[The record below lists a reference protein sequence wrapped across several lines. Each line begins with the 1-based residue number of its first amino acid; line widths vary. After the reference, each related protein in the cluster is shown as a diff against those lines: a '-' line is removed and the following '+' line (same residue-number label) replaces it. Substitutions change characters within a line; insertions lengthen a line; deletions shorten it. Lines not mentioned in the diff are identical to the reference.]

1 MTAGWAGTATWPLY
15 AYAAIAGAALTSF
28 GCLAVDRLP
37 HQLGWREDAQPGL
50 TLHAPPSRCNAC
62 AVRIRWQ
69 HLIPVLGYLL
79 ARGRCPA
86 CGARVPAIYPLLEA
100 LGGAGACAMLA
111 IFGLALSGVA
121 VAAAA
126 LWLVLL
132 FLAWMD
138 WNEQWLPEIVTQPLF
153 WSGLLMSPFVP
164 LAGDRIQGA
173 FGGCALMWLA
183 MKLVGWAR
191 RADVVA
197 GGDIALAAAAGAWLG
212 LTALPLFLLA
222 SSLCFMAYAWP
233 LRLKGRLLVPMG
245 PALAA
250 GWIFSLLALPVWSGP
265 LQGRWSF

>member
-1 MTAGWAGTATWPLY
+1 MTMVWSGAATGLLY
-15 AYAAIAGAALTSF
+15 AYAAIAGATLTSF

-37 HQLGWREDAQPGL
+37 HQLGWREDPQPDL

-62 AVRIRWQ
+62 ATRIRWL
-69 HLIPVLGYLL
+69 HLIPIVGYLL
-79 ARGRCPA
+79 ARGRCPN
-86 CGARVPAIYPLLEA
+86 CGVRVPLIYPLLEA

-111 IFGLALSGVA
+111 AFGLGWAG
-121 VAAAA
+121 VAAA
-126 LWLVLL
+126 LLFLVLL

-138 WNEQWLPEIVTQPLF
+138 WNEQWLPAVVTHPLF
-153 WSGLLMSPFVP
+153 WSGLLMSPFAP

-173 FGGCALMWLA
+173 FGGCFLMWGA
-183 MKLVGWAR
+183 MKVAGAMR

-222 SSLCFMAYAWP
+222 SSLIFMAYAGP
-233 LRLKGRLLVPMG
+233 LRLKGRVLVPMG

-250 GWIFSLLALPVWSGP
+250 GWLASLIGMPWWTHLMHSWP
-265 LQGRWSF
+265 LF